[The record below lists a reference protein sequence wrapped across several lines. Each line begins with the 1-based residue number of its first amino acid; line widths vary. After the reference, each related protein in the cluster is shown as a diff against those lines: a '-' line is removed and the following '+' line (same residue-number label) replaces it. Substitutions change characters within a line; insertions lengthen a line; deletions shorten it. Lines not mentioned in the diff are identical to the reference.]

1 MSDPWG
7 DWLDQTVT
15 IRALTG
21 SGSFG
26 DVFADAVT
34 VPALVDES
42 SKLVRGPDGAEVVS
56 TATVYTPAG
65 TVAPPGSLVLL
76 PGEATERKV
85 ITTSRPHADD
95 TDLTG
100 VDIALE

>member
-1 MSDPWG
+1 MTGLWD
-7 DWLDQTVT
+7 DWQDQTVT

-26 DVFADAVT
+26 DVFAGAVS

-42 SKLVRGPDGAEVVS
+42 TKLVRGPDGAETVS
-56 TATVYTPAG
+56 TATVYASAG
-65 TVAPPGSLVLL
+65 TLAPPGSLVML
-76 PGEATERKV
+76 PGETTERKV
-85 ITTSRPHADD
+85 ITTSRPHAHDP
-95 TDLTG
+95 DLTG